1 MFIFKHNEKVELHVI
16 TRDMMLSTFVSF
28 VLLFSIAWFMKWKS
42 FPLVF
47 VVLLDDIQTKVKK
60 SSW

>member
-47 VVLLDDIQTKVKK
+47 VVLLDDI
-60 SSW
+60 

>member
-16 TRDMMLSTFVSF
+16 TLDMMLSTFVSF
-28 VLLFSIAWFMKWKS
+28 VLLFSIAWFMNWKS

-47 VVLLDDIQTKVKK
+47 VVWLDDI
-60 SSW
+60 